1 MSTKAMWVALIKG
14 GVLWQDGLITIG
26 FLSKEVS
33 KREDIKMK
41 RDVKE
46 KIKDEANETG
56 IWRAKKGNGR

>member
-1 MSTKAMWVALIKG
+1 MWVALIKG
-14 GVLWQDGLITIG
+14 SVLWQDGLITIG

-46 KIKDEANETG
+46 NLKEEANETG
-56 IWRAKKGNGR
+56 I